1 MTVGGRKGVEA
12 KRVAHAGIGGIGGR
26 PLQVGGVLNGQ
37 QPFVEVGGIG
47 IFLAGADFGAAFG
60 GLLRHIDGAQ
70 ALARGHK
77 GRRVGIGPALE
88 LERGQVRDVLH
99 GGDNDVGAGQ
109 KRAEVIRAGDAHLK
123 FLMQFHGL
131 AGKGEFGGL
140 ARLVHAMLQGVQV
153 RLLVPGE
160 RPEFALRV
168 FLAGEVAGDFSER
181 GAGIGDVIGGQA

>member
-1 MTVGGRKGVEA
+1 
-12 KRVAHAGIGGIGGR
+12 
-26 PLQVGGVLNGQ
+26 LQVGGVLNGQ

-60 GLLRHIDGAQ
+60 GLLRHVDGAQ
-70 ALARGHK
+70 ALARCHK
-77 GRRVGIGPALE
+77 GRRVGIRPAFE
-88 LERGQVRDVLH
+88 LERDQVRGVLH

-109 KRAEVIRAGDAHLK
+109 KRAEVIGAGDAHLE

-131 AGKGEFGGL
+131 AGKGKFGGL

-153 RLLVPGE
+153 RLLGPGE
-160 RPEFALRV
+160 RAEFALRV